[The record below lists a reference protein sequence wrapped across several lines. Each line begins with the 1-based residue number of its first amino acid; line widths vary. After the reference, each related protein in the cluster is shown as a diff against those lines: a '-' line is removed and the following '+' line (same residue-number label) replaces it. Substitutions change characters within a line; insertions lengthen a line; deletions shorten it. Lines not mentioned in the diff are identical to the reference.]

1 MRRALF
7 SFSNCRWVPWA
18 IAGAFLIV
26 ASVNGA
32 LAYFAVHSDTGL
44 VSEHPFE
51 LGNGYNRVLDSGAA
65 QDALGWHGTIRFVEQ
80 AGLSGR
86 IVAELRDPK
95 GAPLAGLAV
104 KAAVVRPV
112 EPLPQQDLSLDA
124 SGQGS
129 YGATVTFARAGQW
142 EVRVTAARG
151 ADVYQFVQ
159 RIVVQ

>member
-18 IAGAFLIV
+18 IAGAFIV
-26 ASVNGA
+26 VATVNGA
-32 LAYFAVHSDTGL
+32 LAYLAVHSDTGL

-51 LGNGYNRVLDSGAA
+51 LGNGYNRVLDTGAA
-65 QDALGWHGTIRFVEQ
+65 QDALGWHGSVHFTDQV
-80 AGLSGR
+80 GLSGR

-95 GAPLAGLAV
+95 GAPLVGLAV

-112 EPLPQQDLSLDA
+112 EPLPEQTITLDA
-124 SGQGS
+124 SGQGN
-129 YGATVTFARAGQW
+129 YGAPITLARAGQW
-142 EVRVTAARG
+142 EVRVTAERG

-159 RIVVQ
+159 RIVVR